1 MAGNHATRDR
11 HLFGAGPKRLLSL
24 DGGGVRGVISVAFL
38 ERVEALL
45 SAQTGTEVRLGDW
58 FDLIGGTSTGAI
70 LATGLALGKST
81 GELKDIYHQ
90 LAPHAFRRSRFR
102 IPFLQPK
109 FDVAGLRREV
119 EAIVGEQT

>member
-102 IPFLQPK
+102 I
-109 FDVAGLRREV
+109 
-119 EAIVGEQT
+119 